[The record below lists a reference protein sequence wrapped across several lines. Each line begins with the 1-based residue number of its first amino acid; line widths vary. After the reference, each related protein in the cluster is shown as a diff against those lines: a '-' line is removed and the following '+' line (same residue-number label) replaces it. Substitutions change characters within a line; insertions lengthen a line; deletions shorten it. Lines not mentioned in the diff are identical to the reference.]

1 MTLMNRQRLADWV
14 KREVETGLSLSELGR
29 RIGIT
34 SQSLS
39 DWRDQKVASLRPD
52 KLQALATYR
61 DQTVEQVCYW
71 LDVPPPA
78 DAGLLGDVDQLAA
91 KMKSMEARLE
101 VVEQDLKVALEM
113 LDGVAERTS
122 AYALRPSALSI
133 ALQDELFEKYYD
145 LREKEGQRKF
155 LEAATQAL
163 ENNRIQAQKAML
175 QIIGVSPIKD
185 TDYPVLA
192 QIMRAI
198 LGPKWT
204 MLHLVQLA
212 DKMPTD

>member
-1 MTLMNRQRLADWV
+1 MNVMNRQRLSDWV
-14 KREVETGLSLSELGR
+14 KREVEAGLSLSELGR
-29 RIGIT
+29 RVGIT

-39 DWRDQKVASLRPD
+39 DWRDQKVGSLRPD
-52 KLQALATYR
+52 KLQALASYKN
-61 DQTVEQVCYW
+61 QTVEQVCYW

-78 DAGLLGDVDQLAA
+78 DAGLVGDVARLTA
-91 KMKSMEARLE
+91 KLKSMEVRLGS
-101 VVEQDLKVALEM
+101 VEQDLKVALKI
-113 LDGVAERTS
+113 LDDVTERSS

-145 LREKEGQRKF
+145 LREKKGQEKF
-155 LEAATQAL
+155 LEAASKAL
-163 ENNRIQAQKAML
+163 ENNRIQAQKVML
-175 QIIGVSPIKD
+175 QIIGVSPIED
-185 TDYPVLA
+185 TDYPVIA
-192 QIMRAI
+192 QIMRSI

>member
-1 MTLMNRQRLADWV
+1 MNVMNRQRLSDWV
-14 KREVETGLSLSELGR
+14 KREVEAGLSLSELGR
-29 RIGIT
+29 RVGIT

-39 DWRDQKVASLRPD
+39 DWRDQKVGSLRPD

-61 DQTVEQVCYW
+61 NQTVEQVCYW

-78 DAGLLGDVDQLAA
+78 DAGLVGDVDQLTD
-91 KMKSMEARLE
+91 KLKSMEARLSL
-101 VVEQDLKVALEM
+101 VERDLKVALKI
-113 LDGVAERTS
+113 LDSVTDKVS
-122 AYALRPSALSI
+122 SYSLRPSALAI

-145 LREKEGQRKF
+145 LRERKGQQKF
-155 LEAATQAL
+155 LEAASQAL
-163 ENNRIQAQKAML
+163 ENDKIQAQKVML
-175 QIIGVSPIKD
+175 QIIGVSPIED
-185 TDYPVLA
+185 TDYPVIA